1 MENYLFGAYGQD
13 NQDAIFNNNSPFP
26 AGSDY
31 NSLSD
36 GDIYGT
42 AEFSDVDF
50 ERMSDHE
57 YFNYLRSQ
65 DDMI

>member
-13 NQDAIFNNNSPFP
+13 NQDATINYNSPFP
-26 AGSDY
+26 GSNDF
-31 NSLSD
+31 NSISD
-36 GDIYGT
+36 GDIYGS
-42 AEFSDVDF
+42 AEFSDFDF
-50 ERMSDHE
+50 DRMTDNE